1 MDRSIRLKRV
11 TFSIE
16 INTIVPNFGAIKI
29 EEDII
34 VKAKGCEVLS
44 HIERKLF
51 EVDRT

>member
-1 MDRSIRLKRV
+1 MERSIHLWRV

-29 EEDII
+29 EKDII
-34 VKAKGCEVLS
+34 VKTRGCEILS
-44 HIERKLF
+44 CIERKLF